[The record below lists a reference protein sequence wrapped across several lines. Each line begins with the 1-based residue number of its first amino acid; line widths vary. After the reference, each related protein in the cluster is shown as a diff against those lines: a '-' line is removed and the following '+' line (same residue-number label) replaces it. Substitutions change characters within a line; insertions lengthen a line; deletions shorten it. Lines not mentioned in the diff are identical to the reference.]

1 MLGQGGAVPNPGAH
15 LSLEL
20 DLARETGRL
29 VPDDAR
35 ISKLENHLAEQDPAS
50 VPFMQRLRQ

>member
-1 MLGQGGAVPNPGAH
+1 MRARRRDLESAH
-15 LSLEL
+15 LGLEL

-35 ISKLENHLAEQDPAS
+35 IAELENHLAEQDPAS
-50 VPFMQRLRQ
+50 VPNPQERKG